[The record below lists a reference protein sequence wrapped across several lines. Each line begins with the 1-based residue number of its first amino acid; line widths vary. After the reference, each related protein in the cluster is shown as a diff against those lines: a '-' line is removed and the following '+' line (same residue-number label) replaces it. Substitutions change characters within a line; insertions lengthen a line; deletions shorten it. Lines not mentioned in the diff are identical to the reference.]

1 VVSPTPKW
9 IDAVAEQTH
18 GWPQHIIAYAS
29 SLANHLSGIT
39 PDMSDSGLNSVL
51 QVGREEQ
58 IAYYED
64 RFKGISPSARHA
76 MAKLFAKKPIG
87 MDPEWV
93 IDGLS
98 ESYPEEKATA
108 LFKCALDQGIIDVQK
123 DGYCRIPIGVV
134 SFLVEP
140 TSY

>member
-1 VVSPTPKW
+1 
-9 IDAVAEQTH
+9 
-18 GWPQHIIAYAS
+18 
-29 SLANHLSGIT
+29 
-39 PDMSDSGLNSVL
+39 MSDSGLNSVL

-134 SFLVEP
+134 SFWCRMEGSISGRAICICFGLHCVIVLDN
-140 TSY
+140 